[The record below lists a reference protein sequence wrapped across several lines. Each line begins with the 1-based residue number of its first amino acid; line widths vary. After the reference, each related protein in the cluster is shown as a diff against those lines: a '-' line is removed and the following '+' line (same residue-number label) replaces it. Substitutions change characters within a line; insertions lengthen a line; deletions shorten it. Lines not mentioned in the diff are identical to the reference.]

1 MKNRIVRLNEVKA
14 MTGLSRSTIYAQIA
28 KGNFPKQV
36 QLTGARSIGWYE
48 HAIEQWLA
56 SRESVQDNRYDIRHC
71 KTVQDDYTRV
81 TPRLHLSY
89 G

>member
-1 MKNRIVRLNEVKA
+1 MKNRIVRLNEVKS

-36 QLTGARSIGWYE
+36 QLTEARSVGWYE
-48 HAIEQWLA
+48 SAIVQWVE
-56 SRESVQDNRYDIRHC
+56 SRKVVSQRE
-71 KTVQDDYTRV
+71 
-81 TPRLHLSY
+81 